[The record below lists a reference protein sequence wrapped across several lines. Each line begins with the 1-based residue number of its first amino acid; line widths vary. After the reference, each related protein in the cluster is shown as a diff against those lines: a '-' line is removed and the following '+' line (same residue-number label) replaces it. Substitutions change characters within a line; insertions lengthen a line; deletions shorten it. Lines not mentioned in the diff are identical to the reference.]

1 MALGC
6 PVICSPVASLPE
18 VGGKAAVFAE
28 LNAGA
33 YLAAMQTITRDV
45 QLREEVARRG
55 LQQAAQFSWKR
66 CAQETLQIY
75 QEA

>member
-1 MALGC
+1 MLGG
-6 PVICSPVASLPE
+6 L
-18 VGGKAAVFAE
+18 GGNAAEIRRCDLDIHFFAE